1 MNNFINSIA
10 RNGLSK
16 NAYLFGLVSTFLVS
30 PFVSLWF
37 IIYGMRRNERNAYI
51 VFAVFMALMAYML
64 APISDLAS
72 YGFSYYRY
80 QNLSWDQFANRY
92 LSGDDFIMQTIE
104 WGFSQSGIPF
114 AFMRFLQT
122 LIAFNFLNA
131 IFFYKIDHS
140 ENAYSDKEIFY
151 RYICY
156 ILVFPFVLMV
166 GGVRFGFGVV
176 IMLYGFHLYI
186 DRNKLI
192 PCIVVLLLASWIHF
206 ALFYYSLLTFAF
218 LHLNIHKKYLIAI
231 LLVVFIVS
239 LPIQSYVEAYFVK
252 NEIRGGGYLG
262 DGVWG
267 RQLGMTLGIKALV
280 YHWGQRLLLLPLLYA
295 FYVNY
300 DSKDKWLRLF
310 FSYLVLFA
318 STYSAFAL
326 VQRTTVC
333 LTTCSLFIYLSLEN
347 IGSKFSV
354 KLNGLM
360 VICAVLICSFDL
372 FTHRKQ
378 IILSDYWRIAQ
389 PAVYTFTQ
397 DYNMTWLFD
406 NAGDR
411 KGSLNN

>member
-156 ILVFPFVLMV
+156 ILPQF
-166 GGVRFGFGVV
+166 
-176 IMLYGFHLYI
+176 
-186 DRNKLI
+186 
-192 PCIVVLLLASWIHF
+192 
-206 ALFYYSLLTFAF
+206 
-218 LHLNIHKKYLIAI
+218 
-231 LLVVFIVS
+231 
-239 LPIQSYVEAYFVK
+239 
-252 NEIRGGGYLG
+252 
-262 DGVWG
+262 
-267 RQLGMTLGIKALV
+267 GIK
-280 YHWGQRLLLLPLLYA
+280 
-295 FYVNY
+295 
-300 DSKDKWLRLF
+300 
-310 FSYLVLFA
+310 
-318 STYSAFAL
+318 
-326 VQRTTVC
+326 
-333 LTTCSLFIYLSLEN
+333 
-347 IGSKFSV
+347 
-354 KLNGLM
+354 
-360 VICAVLICSFDL
+360 
-372 FTHRKQ
+372 
-378 IILSDYWRIAQ
+378 
-389 PAVYTFTQ
+389 
-397 DYNMTWLFD
+397 
-406 NAGDR
+406 
-411 KGSLNN
+411 